1 MILSIKKWHW
11 SVILA
16 IAIAT
21 TVPATAFT
29 QEYVRGGILLDRGQ
43 DTRFTDKDCRSESP
57 AALYGCGKGIDGE
70 ALGSAGDFS
79 VFPGFE
85 VGVGYMLHPT
95 LRLEAALQYRPDLS
109 FDGSSNFT
117 QSELMARRDVSA
129 ELSALSGMLAG
140 YVDIFELLLLQ
151 FATPIGPFIGVGAGL
166 SHMEI
171 GETRMDFPG
180 TYTIVP
186 GGNHLNFSWML
197 TAGVGVS
204 LRGRMTVDIA
214 WRYTDHG
221 AIETSRGEGR
231 VVWRDGSREPLQLD
245 LGETRGHL
253 RSHGLNV
260 SLRYAF

>member
-1 MILSIKKWHW
+1 MAL
-11 SVILA
+11 
-16 IAIAT
+16 
-21 TVPATAFT
+21 
-29 QEYVRGGILLDRGQ
+29 VRNTDNRDCDHCAGYGVHADIRQGRDSARSWTGHPLH
-43 DTRFTDKDCRSESP
+43 DKDCRSESP

-180 TYTIVP
+180 LTPLSREAIILT
-186 GGNHLNFSWML
+186 FSWML